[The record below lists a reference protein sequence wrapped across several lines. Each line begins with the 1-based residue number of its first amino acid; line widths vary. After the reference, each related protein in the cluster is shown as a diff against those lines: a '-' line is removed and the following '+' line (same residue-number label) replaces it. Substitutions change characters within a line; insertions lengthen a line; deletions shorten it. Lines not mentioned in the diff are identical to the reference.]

1 MKKPTRLLIIFIM
14 IFVTVACQLAGGDI
28 AVSLATFTPTMDPAL
43 QETQTLAAST
53 LQFTPDVTP
62 SRTRTPTDE
71 PGVLFHDDFSDS
83 ESGWYESFGF
93 SEYGDVAY
101 RAGGLELIDQPD
113 TVLSIAYRDEI
124 FHGDT
129 EIEVEEVPLVDD
141 STDNYAFGV
150 GCRIAYDGEMR
161 ASGYL
166 FFVHSY
172 GDGMIARINRGVITN
187 LTEWTR
193 FDRINGGDYPNTI
206 TAVCSGSTLS
216 LYVNGGLVVSAE
228 DTSFSYGEV
237 LMFLESYDDTE
248 QAALRFDNLYVR
260 QPGTEGHTSQ
270 SGSVQGPSTG
280 QGSAD
285 STILFTDDFSDSRSG
300 WGLND
305 NEYGQVNYADGALT
319 ISSYVPR
326 SLFES
331 TLDQVFDTGVAI
343 NVTAVPLSGPANN
356 EYQFGVGCRIA
367 LDDDGLISGYY
378 FIYLASGDAVIVQA
392 DHDIYTVLARSEA
405 TLPVAVIGTPVNMTA
420 ICAGSMLMML
430 VEDVVVVMADDSTYS
445 EGSINL
451 FVQSNQDSASV
462 QFDDLSVTEALT
474 HGN

>member
-1 MKKPTRLLIIFIM
+1 MKKTTRLLIIFIM
-14 IFVTVACQLAGGDI
+14 IFVTMACQLAGGDI
-28 AVSLATFTPTMDPAL
+28 AVSLATFTPTMDPAV
-43 QETQTLAAST
+43 QETQTLAAAT

-83 ESGWYESFGF
+83 ESGWYEPFGF
-93 SEYGDVAY
+93 SEYGDVTY

-129 EIEVEEVPLVDD
+129 EIEVEVVPLADD

-150 GCRIAYDGEMR
+150 GCRIAYDSEMR

-187 LTEWTR
+187 LTEWTNS
-193 FDRINGGDYPNTI
+193 DRINGGEYPNTM
-206 TAVCSGSTLS
+206 TAECSGSTIS
-216 LYVNGGLVVSAE
+216 LYINGRLVVSTE
-228 DTSFSYGEV
+228 DTSFTYGEV
-237 LMFLESYDDTE
+237 LLFLESYDDTE

-260 QPGTEGHTSQ
+260 QAGSDVQGSQ
-270 SGSVQGPSTG
+270 NGSIQGPSAD
-280 QGSAD
+280 QGSDDAL
-285 STILFTDDFSDSRSG
+285 ILFTDDFSDSRSG
-300 WGLND
+300 WSLNE
-305 NEYGQVNYADGALT
+305 NEYGQVSYTDGALT

-331 TLDQVFDTGVAI
+331 TLDQVFDSGVSI

-367 LDDDGLISGYY
+367 LDDDGFISGYY
-378 FIYLASGDAVIVQA
+378 FILLASGHAVIARV
-392 DHDIYTVLARSEA
+392 DHDTYTVLAQSEQVFA
-405 TLPVAVIGTPVNMTA
+405 AAEIGTPVNMTA
-420 ICAGSMLMML
+420 ICAGSMLMVL
-430 VEDVVVVMADDSTYS
+430 VDDQVAAMADDSAYG
-445 EGSINL
+445 EGRINL
-451 FVQSNQDSASV
+451 IVQSNQGSASV

-474 HGN
+474 PGN